1 MLNVQRRLNQSLM
14 WSSAVNLSLLFAL
27 AGGSS
32 QQLDASEQAA
42 LRRIDPAI
50 IRLLNA
56 GTVTGV
62 GVLIDSQGDFLAHKN
77 AVGGS
82 IIFGRLS
89 SGEMIQLS
97 VASVDEVTQ
106 LVMLRAE
113 GWRPINRTPVSVLA
127 NESPMVQNASAAN
140 STRLVIILS
149 DRPIRAEMSA
159 GSIVGVIAP
168 SRRGMTLSEIRFEAP
183 NASVGGGLV
192 FSLDGKLAGV
202 LGATLESQANQNSS
216 QRAGLAGGGGVGGGL
231 ADSSVFAAKTV
242 TRNSNFGP
250 NFMTVGY
257 SVSPDIIARVVD
269 GFRSPTH
276 QVNHPALGLMCRDA
290 PAGEGALIDSIV
302 PNSPAQA
309 AGLKAGDIVTEI
321 NGTPIANQLEYTRVL
336 LKQRQGDTVSVKIRR
351 GAETLTFS
359 VRVGK

>member
-1 MLNVQRRLNQSLM
+1 M
-14 WSSAVNLSLLFAL
+14 WSSAVNLSLLFAI

-140 STRLVIILS
+140 STRLVIILA

-202 LGATLESQANQNSS
+202 LGATLESQGSQNGS
-216 QRAGLAGGGGVGGGL
+216 QRAGIAGGGGASGGL
-231 ADSSVFAAKTV
+231 GDAAFAAKAV

-336 LKQRQGDTVSVKIRR
+336 LKQRLGDTVSVKIRR
-351 GAETLTFS
+351 GTETLTVS
-359 VRVGK
+359 VHVGK